1 MKNKTDRILDN
12 LEKIISVLFVSL
24 LGMISYFFVNLEELT
39 IIKLRLL
46 IIGFAIVIGSITM
59 LCVVYVRYFN
69 KE

>member
-39 IIKLRLL
+39 IIKLRTFNYW
-46 IIGFAIVIGSITM
+46 ICHSYWFN
-59 LCVVYVRYFN
+59 RYAMCGICKIFQ
-69 KE
+69 